1 MKLYLSDT
9 DKKVLNKRIEEA
21 EKKTKVQ
28 IVLATVRRSDS
39 YAEIPWLAFSLGASL
54 VGLLVLLSII
64 ISPLWISKPAI
75 LISVVAI
82 LATGSF
88 FALLTIFMEGFA
100 KLFLLASRAETE
112 IRQFGKSLF
121 LDRELFATSERT
133 GVLVLVSQFERRVL
147 ILPDKGLTDRLNHER
162 LSYIISKMTTPLA
175 NRQLR
180 GAMETGL
187 DKLVEA
193 ILPPEPDWPEKN
205 ELSNKII
212 EEKGE

>member
-1 MKLYLSDT
+1 MKLFLSDT
-9 DKKVLNKRIEEA
+9 DKKILNKRIKEA
-21 EKKTKVQ
+21 EQKTKVQ

-39 YAEIPWLAFSLGASL
+39 YVEIPWLAFSLGASL
-54 VGLLVLLSII
+54 AGLLVFLFII

-75 LISVVAI
+75 LISVIAI

-88 FALLTIFMEGFA
+88 FALFTIILEGFA
-100 KLFLLASRAETE
+100 KLFLISSRAETE

-133 GVLVLVSQFERRVL
+133 GILVLVSQFERRVL
-147 ILPDKGLTDRLNHER
+147 ILPDKGLTDRLNPDR
-162 LSYIISKMTTPLA
+162 LSYIISEMATPLSKK
-175 NRQLR
+175 QLKE
-180 GAMETGL
+180 ALETGL

-193 ILPPEPDWPEKN
+193 ILPPAPDWPGKD